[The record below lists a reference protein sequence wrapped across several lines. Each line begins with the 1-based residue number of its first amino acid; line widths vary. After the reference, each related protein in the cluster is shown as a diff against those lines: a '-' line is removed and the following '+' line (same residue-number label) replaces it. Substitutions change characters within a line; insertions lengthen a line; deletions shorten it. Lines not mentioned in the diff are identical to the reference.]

1 MKASRVLRAFG
12 IVRPDERLR
21 EYECGENNEDV
32 LRYEKLLK
40 NERVYDGK
48 P

>member
-1 MKASRVLRAFG
+1 VRRSALYLRPG
-12 IVRPDERLR
+12 ERLR

-40 NERVYDGK
+40 NERLYDGK